1 MRRVQKPEEDST
13 NSWVW
18 PHGWQQ
24 AAQKARAKKFYHVDV
39 CLAASAIAA
48 KPSEAS
54 KAPNHVRNLEPL
66 AKESTPNAAPA
77 ATSSGAGAWTW
88 TPATSVDEA
97 THEEDA
103 LRRESLA
110 DAPEKHATAAP
121 AVMCSTEAAAKEE
134 EEEAKSFAETP
145 RKGGKGGKG
154 EGGGLEKRKPDA
166 WGELEAGVQPE
177 GEPCSGGEIPAG
189 TESVGWKIRKKF
201 KGRGWLYGTVV
212 AYSSKLEQ
220 YRVVYYKGHSEN
232 LVLKDLVKV
241 KHSPTVGS

>member
-1 MRRVQKPEEDST
+1 ML
-13 NSWVW
+13 
-18 PHGWQQ
+18 PHGWPQD
-24 AAQKARAKKFYHVDV
+24 AQKVRAKKKFYHVDV
-39 CLAASAIAA
+39 CLAASAPGPAA
-48 KPSEAS
+48 KPSEVP
-54 KAPNHVRNLEPL
+54 KAPISVPTLESL
-66 AKESTPNAAPA
+66 AKEPTPNAAPA

-88 TPATSVDEA
+88 TPSESLDET

-110 DAPEKHATAAP
+110 ETPEKHATAAP
-121 AVMCSTEAAAKEE
+121 EVMCATEAAAKEE
-134 EEEAKSFAETP
+134 EEAAKKIAETP
-145 RKGGKGGKG
+145 RKGGTGA
-154 EGGGLEKRKPDA
+154 GGGPEKRKPDA
-166 WGELEAGVQPE
+166 WGELEAGVQPV
-177 GEPCSGGEIPAG
+177 GEPCGGGEIPAG